1 MIVIEDL
8 RGLKKAD
15 AMLLLVL
22 AGLLRIPLKYQHRAS
37 DSNLTLLVDN
47 LVATYALVC
56 KPHVVTATL
65 LP

>member
-15 AMLLLVL
+15 AMLLVL